1 LEREISDCNSRYNLL
16 MSKRGGTSANEISA
30 HIHQIMEQLEE
41 KTELL
46 FRLRKERTAL
56 VEAECRMQPIQ
67 NESVSKSKY
76 Y

>member
-1 LEREISDCNSRYNLL
+1 
-16 MSKRGGTSANEISA
+16 
-30 HIHQIMEQLEE
+30 MEQLEE